1 MFKKNITLS
10 VVAMATLFIVGCGG
24 NSATKK
30 DAPAILQKGES
41 VVLPKVSDELR
52 RLVQSSK
59 SYEGKMEKLPTPTQ
73 VDGQLPLATEIKNCT
88 NGGTMN
94 FTNDFNLIAVM
105 QSPNDYNMTMISK
118 AVDCVE
124 SGMTLNGEIETFVHI
139 VNEKSTMRMT
149 YLTDLNI
156 ADGATEYVI
165 KKGSFVVSED
175 VDDFSSIDTETMEII
190 SDGKSIN
197 V

>member
-10 VVAMATLFIVGCGG
+10 VVAMATIFIVGCGG

-52 RLVQSSK
+52 TLVKSSK
-59 SYEGKMEKLPTPTQ
+59 SYEGKMERLPAPTQ
-73 VDGQLPLATEIKNCT
+73 VDGQPPLATEIKNCT

-156 ADGATEYVI
+156 QIDRLSMLS
-165 KKGSFVVSED
+165 KKTHLLYLKMLMIFLL
-175 VDDFSSIDTETMEII
+175 
-190 SDGKSIN
+190 
-197 V
+197 